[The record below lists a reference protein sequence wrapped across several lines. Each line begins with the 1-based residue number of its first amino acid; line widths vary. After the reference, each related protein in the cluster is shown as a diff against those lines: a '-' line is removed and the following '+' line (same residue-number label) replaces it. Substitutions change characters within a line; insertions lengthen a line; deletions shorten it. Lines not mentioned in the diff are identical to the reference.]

1 MQMSSQNYRKMKSQK
16 CQCFE
21 PKQIFAILIECL
33 HSKSDR
39 FVFAFSHIVIFSV

>member
-1 MQMSSQNYRKMKSQK
+1 MQMSSRNYCKMKFQK

-33 HSKSDR
+33 RSKSDR
-39 FVFAFSHIVIFSV
+39 FVFAFSHIVIFNV